1 MFLLITCRPES
12 VTQCAGNDLNQNF
25 ETLIGSLV
33 EGEIGICDNF
43 LPPALALQLQKNLLA
58 LEHSNKLRLAGIGN
72 DAVKDPNQQKR
83 GDRIFWIDNE
93 STEPAEA
100 GFFRLIAEFI
110 VYLNESCYAGI
121 NACEFH
127 YALYE
132 TGSSYKRHVDQ
143 FHRNSDRKF
152 SLVSYL
158 NTDWLYT
165 DGGELCIYQPGHI
178 ERILPHMEKTVL
190 FRSDRCEHEVLEA
203 SRPRM
208 SITGWLKSV

>member
-1 MFLLITCRPES
+1 M
-12 VTQCAGNDLNQNF
+12 NDNF

-33 EGEIGICDNF
+33 NGEIGICDHF
-43 LPPALALQLQKNLLA
+43 LPAALALKLQQNLLA
-58 LEHSNKLRLAGIGN
+58 LEQADRLRLAGIGN
-72 DAVKDPNQQKR
+72 DPVKDPNQQKR
-83 GDRIFWIDNE
+83 GDRIFWIDND

-100 GFFRLIAEFI
+100 DFFKLIGEFI
-110 VYLNESCYAGI
+110 VYLNQSCYTGI

-132 TGSSYKRHVDQ
+132 TGSSYKKHVDQ
-143 FHRNSDRKF
+143 FQTNAERKF

-158 NTDWLYT
+158 NTDWLST
-165 DGGELCIYQPGHI
+165 DGGELCIYQPGHT
-178 ERILPHMEKTVL
+178 EKILPNMEKAVL

-203 SRPRM
+203 GRPRM